1 MTEQS
6 RRIVFNLYAQ
16 PSFDPGTVY
25 LYSNEPVVQLDPHR
39 DPTPRNAAQLQR
51 LNAKSIQLA
60 EGAIFGQSLAWTYR
74 TYIVHRLSGE
84 AVPQVDPEDDSET
97 PAGEPLPLG
106 VAPAQPLT
114 AQARWRSRP
123 APHARGAQKL
133 CLFNVLV
140 ALEWHPDER
149 YLNQL
154 EWAFRRA
161 SDFLYDITDGA
172 MAFGQVV
179 FGGPEL
185 MDCADVQIMASSRL
199 HPRSWV
205 SGLHQAHKYTPIRMG
220 RGLWHRRNH
229 FVIPWDEPEGYR
241 TFIHEWAHYAL
252 GLRDQYLHQEQGLI
266 VPDGTLASTSIMATL
281 EGTSEL
287 VAHAGGAH
295 DLRQSTEWQ
304 RIRTWFP
311 DLDQPYAPFDGPGRL
326 PLPLPAM
333 ARVGT
338 LASSPRR
345 KTARATS
352 FPADLDYTHCWV
364 YVLRGLTPGAL
375 SAPREGAPL
384 SLIAQGTLDAFA
396 QDDQSFALLGAQPD
410 DTVLLL
416 NEPRDAPL
424 RIYRGAIGAD
434 RRASSWAPVR
444 LDQQPV
450 LSVLPHLS
458 GDSGGGPGSTHIRV
472 HMRGGAAPTQVW
484 VFTLGQLAPGA
495 IRLSPLDPEQAA
507 ALGFAPGDW
516 VSEQVTVPTLDG
528 HVLAFFGDSL
538 LVRTFSQ
545 GGGPPTHSGVD
556 ANPVTA
562 GSSDGNIM
570 LFFRDEEWQ
579 EGGSGNRDYS
589 DIKVITTLCLGTQLS
604 PPVGGGMHSYLYN
617 IASTQPL
624 PPELHPTL
632 VMFYDPEVVPADG
645 EPAIYRLLD
654 DGSWMEVQTV
664 PSPNNAHV
672 ATPLTAAADPSNRLF
687 APGQGLRAESYR
699 IYWRTGGGSS
709 RRPAGGDQLH

>member
-1 MTEQS
+1 MTDQS
-6 RRIVFNLYAQ
+6 RRIVFNHYAQ
-16 PSFDPGTVY
+16 PSFDPETVY
-25 LYSNEPVVQLDPHR
+25 LYSNEPAVELDPQGP
-39 DPTPRNAAQLQR
+39 PTARNATQLQR
-51 LNAKSIQLA
+51 LSGKGIQLA
-60 EGAIFGQSLAWTYR
+60 EGAIFGESLTWAYHI
-74 TYIVHRLSGE
+74 YIVHRLSGD
-84 AVPQVDPEDDSET
+84 AAPSVDPDEDGDA
-97 PAGEPLPLG
+97 PPDEPLPLG
-106 VAPAQPLT
+106 VAPARPLT
-114 AQARWRSRP
+114 AAARWAAP
-123 APHARGAQKL
+123 APAAGAGQKL

-140 ALEWHPDER
+140 ALEWQPDER

-161 SDFLYDITDGA
+161 SDFLYDVTDGA

-229 FVIPWDEPEGYR
+229 VVIPWDEPEGYR
-241 TFIHEWAHYAL
+241 TFVHEWAHYAL
-252 GLRDQYLHQEQGLI
+252 GLRDQYLSQQEGL
-266 VPDGTLASTSIMATL
+266 VLPDGTLASTSIMATL

-287 VAHAGGAH
+287 VPHDDGAH
-295 DLRQSTEWQ
+295 DLRQGEEWQ
-304 RIRTWFP
+304 RICAWFP

-333 ARVGT
+333 ARVGS
-338 LASSPRR
+338 LASAPRR
-345 KTARATS
+345 RAPRATS
-352 FPADLDYTHCWV
+352 FPPGLSYPHCWV
-364 YVLRGLTPGAL
+364 YVLRGLAPGAL
-375 SAPREGAPL
+375 SAPPEGSPL

-396 QDDQSFALLGAQPD
+396 QDDQSFALLGALPD

-424 RIYRGAIGAD
+424 TVYRGVVGAD
-434 RRASSWAPVR
+434 RRVGVWTPVS
-444 LDQQPV
+444 LSQPPV
-450 LSVLPHLS
+450 VSVLPHLS
-458 GDSGGGPGSTHIRV
+458 GDPGGPDSTHIRV
-472 HMRGGAAPTQVW
+472 HLRGGGAPAQVW

-495 IRLSPLDPEQAA
+495 IRLSPLDPQQAGG
-507 ALGFAPGDW
+507 LGFAPGDW

-528 HVLAFFGDSL
+528 HVLAFFDDGL

-545 GGGPPTHSGVD
+545 GGGPPSHSGVD

-570 LFFRDEEWQ
+570 LFFRDESWQ
-579 EGGSGNRDYS
+579 EGSPDNTDYS
-589 DIKVITTLCLGTQLS
+589 SIKVITTLCLGAQYEAPLGT
-604 PPVGGGMHSYLYN
+604 GMHSYLYT

-624 PPELHPTL
+624 PAGLQPTL

-645 EPAIYRLLD
+645 QPVIYRLLD
-654 DGSWMEVQTV
+654 NGAWTEVSTV
-664 PSPNNAHV
+664 ESPNNSYV
-672 ATPLTAAADPSNRLF
+672 ATSLTAAADPGCRLC
-687 APGQGLRAESYR
+687 AEGSGLRSESYR
-699 IYWRTGGGSS
+699 IYWRPRSS
-709 RRPAGGDQLH
+709 AGLPPPALDQLH